1 MQGGVGSN
9 PGQGTKIPHAAQRDP
24 KKKQNNKQ
32 EVDIK
37 DHPSQHPQAG
47 RQQRLTWR
55 TDRKLSPH
63 LPGENDG
70 GVWTADLVA
79 STHAVCF
86 TSKPETT
93 SGPRCQRRR
102 GGQIAAASDLQ
113 C

>member
-9 PGQGTKIPHAAQRDP
+9 PGQGTKFPHAAQRDP

-32 EVDIK
+32 EVDVK

-47 RQQRLTWR
+47 CQQKLTWR

-70 GVWTADLVA
+70 GV
-79 STHAVCF
+79 
-86 TSKPETT
+86 
-93 SGPRCQRRR
+93 
-102 GGQIAAASDLQ
+102 
-113 C
+113 